1 MTGSE
6 PTPDQLPEIERIP
19 FARLSAWAA
28 THLWANWVFFV
39 SLIWVAAGG
48 LYLLFV
54 FAGKNEDIGFP
65 ELIYGIGVL
74 LIVVGLQM
82 VLLDLLADHHR
93 AIVRLYAEVG
103 TAGPPEIAPE
113 SMRQL
118 WDAVNASDETGRR
131 AFMQAAS
138 DLATKPRDITLNYN
152 AVLEAVR
159 TLPLARFLIVAGIVT
174 LFLGAGVDGQWHIPD
189 ITFTTDSGA
198 SATPAS

>member
-1 MTGSE
+1 MAGSE

-65 ELIYGIGVL
+65 ELTYGIGML

-82 VLLDLLADHHR
+82 VLLDLLAEHHR
-93 AIVRLYAEVG
+93 ATVRLYAEVG

-113 SMRQL
+113 NLRHAMAIMQ
-118 WDAVNASDETGRR
+118 DATPEEREASLK
-131 AFMQAAS
+131 
-138 DLATKPRDITLNYN
+138 LAQVLAKKPRDITLNYN
-152 AVLEAVR
+152 AVLGAIR
-159 TLPLARFLIVAGIVT
+159 DLPLARFLIVAGIVT
-174 LFLGAGVDGQWHIPD
+174 LFLGAGVDGKWHIPD
-189 ITFTTDSGA
+189 ISFTTDSGA
-198 SATPAS
+198 IATPEP